1 MLDYVD
7 EFKTIL
13 ALRLTCNKWHNQI
26 SVYLERKL
34 GTFLPLSYQQY
45 LTPASQLKISE
56 RFIDARAVLAELQ
69 VYDFK
74 SYSEWPSDAAT
85 STTETA
91 HQDLLHWR
99 FPGRVEFL
107 PWDSNLF
114 VTHLATMRST
124 GGRTVIEPSRVRVHS
139 LALQVPI
146 FERFLPASATF
157 NCFAIN
163 SRLKYFGFC
172 WCTSEERIF
181 AVYSVNDSANHHVTL
196 MASVTYDRS
205 PPDFFQVTMVIRDD
219 ATVWLAGD
227 NKVFCYSLLSSSFID
242 VQFPSKNYCAQV
254 HDLNGN
260 LIILHR
266 DKAHRLKEKSV
277 PIFHFDRLTKKSKQ
291 LLVVEKMIPFSILR
305 LVNDL
310 IIAEARSESQT
321 EVSFYVHKFDAKE
334 TKVTWSTHIA
344 LTRNSNFAAGLL
356 RVAPNGGY
364 CCVYTHAQDT
374 LNRCTFYQFSPSD
387 SASSKKKLVDKE
399 DELIHV
405 HFDPKFVN
413 KLFST
418 RITRFD
424 QPFNEDEGGKGEDG
438 VFSWAPNCKH
448 IFSLSTQFGAVVEF
462 NDNTASVNI
471 PVRSFKIPFVD
482 SEPTSHQYITTVGRL
497 Y

>member
-99 FPGRVEFL
+99 FPGQVEFL

-124 GGRTVIEPSRVRVHS
+124 GGRTVIDPSRVRVHS

-163 SRLKYFGFC
+163 SR
-172 WCTSEERIF
+172 R
-181 AVYSVNDSANHHVTL
+181 
-196 MASVTYDRS
+196 
-205 PPDFFQVTMVIRDD
+205 
-219 ATVWLAGD
+219 
-227 NKVFCYSLLSSSFID
+227 
-242 VQFPSKNYCAQV
+242 
-254 HDLNGN
+254 
-260 LIILHR
+260 
-266 DKAHRLKEKSV
+266 
-277 PIFHFDRLTKKSKQ
+277 
-291 LLVVEKMIPFSILR
+291 
-305 LVNDL
+305 
-310 IIAEARSESQT
+310 
-321 EVSFYVHKFDAKE
+321 
-334 TKVTWSTHIA
+334 
-344 LTRNSNFAAGLL
+344 
-356 RVAPNGGY
+356 
-364 CCVYTHAQDT
+364 
-374 LNRCTFYQFSPSD
+374 RCS
-387 SASSKKKLVDKE
+387 
-399 DELIHV
+399 
-405 HFDPKFVN
+405 
-413 KLFST
+413 
-418 RITRFD
+418 
-424 QPFNEDEGGKGEDG
+424 
-438 VFSWAPNCKH
+438 
-448 IFSLSTQFGAVVEF
+448 
-462 NDNTASVNI
+462 
-471 PVRSFKIPFVD
+471 
-482 SEPTSHQYITTVGRL
+482 
-497 Y
+497 